1 MPYGQGI
8 TSAQR
13 RNVPLL
19 DKYRC
24 RVCEKWKEPASF
36 SNKEL
41 GDYTFKYANGARPNG
56 ITAKLRCRVCSGGSV
71 TEKQCEGACKMWKD
85 LQKFSKSARSNGGSQ
100 SCMACTLWVESQEPG
115 MVTQNPPTGDGP
127 AGDDDDDDDN
137 WTASATFSDPEAGDS
152 DSDYEDFARTTT
164 STTGSNNTTRVPA
177 PAPGARQTPTI
188 ITSSVGPRN
197 HIDVPYNGLAG
208 LSLNGSKNTSNPG
221 TNHTMVTAN
230 LSAPTMSGARMPPGS
245 AVISGFGTAS
255 GVGSRN
261 TLNQPQF
268 DIKSQSSVSNPY
280 EHSSGAQGPVWGAV
294 DARRRPEAPVVPINF
309 NGWDNRG
316 VQHVQQRFL
325 SASASQIQSQT
336 SISSTSR
343 LGSAP
348 APVPAA
354 AAAPQPPRSS
364 NWAKPVGSRRTQQ
377 TVVPPSVGARPGVAG
392 PGPQSRPLTEDRED
406 DEEDSEDDLYDM

>member
-8 TSAQR
+8 TAAQR

-41 GDYTFKYANGARPNG
+41 GDFSYKYVNGSRPNG
-56 ITAKLRCRVCSGGSV
+56 VTANLRCRVCSGGSV

-100 SCMACTLWVESQEPG
+100 SCKACTLWVETQEPD

-127 AGDDDDDDDN
+127 AGDDDDDDDH

-152 DSDYEDFARTTT
+152 DSDYEDFARTVQTT
-164 STTGSNNTTRVPA
+164 QHESLPQLQELDRP
-177 PAPGARQTPTI
+177 PQ
-188 ITSSVGPRN
+188 
-197 HIDVPYNGLAG
+197 
-208 LSLNGSKNTSNPG
+208 LSQALNIG
-221 TNHTMVTAN
+221 TNRTMVTAN
-230 LSAPTMSGARMPPGS
+230 LSALTMSGTRRLPGS
-245 AVISGFGTAS
+245 AAISGSGAAS
-255 GVGSRN
+255 GIGSRN
-261 TLNQPQF
+261 TLNQTQF

-280 EHSSGAQGPVWGAV
+280 ENSSSAQGAVWGAV

-316 VQHVQQRFL
+316 VQHVQQRFP
-325 SASASQIQSQT
+325 SQSTSQIQSQAST
-336 SISSTSR
+336 SSTPR
-343 LGSAP
+343 LVSAP
-348 APVPAA
+348 APVPTAT
-354 AAAPQPPRSS
+354 AAPKPPRSS
-364 NWAKPVGSRRTQQ
+364 NWAKPIGSRSTP
-377 TVVPPSVGARPGVAG
+377 VVFPSVGAG

-406 DEEDSEDDLYDM
+406 VDDDSEDDLYDM